1 MNYFNQ
7 LQVMSNSNKQNNEVF
22 ETMPFFKYVGVKES
36 LVQSS
41 YATVQDQK
49 VTCLLLSYIQKE
61 RNLDLTKN
69 KVKRSGFYDKMH
81 QKKFPIK

>member
-1 MNYFNQ
+1 
-7 LQVMSNSNKQNNEVF
+7 MSNSNKQNNEVF

-49 VTCLLLSYIQKE
+49 VTCLLLSHI
-61 RNLDLTKN
+61 
-69 KVKRSGFYDKMH
+69 
-81 QKKFPIK
+81 